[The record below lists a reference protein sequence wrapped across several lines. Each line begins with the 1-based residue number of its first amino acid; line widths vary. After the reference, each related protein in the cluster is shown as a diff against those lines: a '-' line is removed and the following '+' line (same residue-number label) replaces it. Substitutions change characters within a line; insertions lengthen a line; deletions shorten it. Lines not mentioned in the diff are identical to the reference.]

1 MNIPAEQRLLQGV
14 RVLDFSWLMAGP
26 SGTLSLALNGAD
38 VIRVESSKSLDN
50 FRKHFSIGGD
60 VNRSHRFATLNFQK
74 RSVLLDLK
82 SEVGLELVFRLAQK
96 CDIVVENFSPGTM
109 EKLGVGY
116 ADLREVN
123 PRLVMVS
130 ASAAGQTGPK
140 KHFSGYAPNF
150 AALAGL
156 AHLTGY
162 EDGPP
167 ARYGRPLDA
176 RVGAHVALAALIG
189 LLWRESTG
197 KGVYIDLSDQEVV
210 ASLIGD
216 ILADVASDGEDRS
229 RSGNA
234 DQFSAGSGCY
244 GCLGEDQWIAIEVES
259 GDQWLRLCEA
269 IGRPE
274 LARDEELVNAAE
286 RWDRREVLGSIIA
299 EWAARRTKHE
309 AERLLR
315 EAGVRATVV
324 TDAKD
329 LFEDR
334 LLHERG
340 LWRTTEYGPLG
351 TLRVVDSPVRIA
363 SRADTARTLTQAPL
377 LGEHSGSVLME
388 VLGMTPDE
396 VADVASVLQ

>member
-1 MNIPAEQRLLQGV
+1 MSIPDEQRLLQGV

-26 SGTLSLALNGAD
+26 TGTLSLALNGAD

-74 RSVLLDLK
+74 RSVLIDLK
-82 SEVGLELVFRLAQK
+82 SEVGLNLVFRLARE

-116 ADLREVN
+116 ADLRKVN
-123 PRLVMVS
+123 PKLVMVS

-150 AALAGL
+150 GALAGL
-156 AHLTGY
+156 AHLTGH

-167 ARYGRPLDA
+167 ARFGRGLDA
-176 RVGAHVALAALIG
+176 RVGAHVALSALIG

-197 KGVYIDLSDQEVV
+197 KGVYVDLSDQEVV

-216 ILADVASDGEDRS
+216 VLADVASDGEDRR

-259 GDQWLRLCEA
+259 DDEWLRLCEA
-269 IGRPE
+269 IERPD
-274 LARDEELVNAAE
+274 LARDEKLGNAAG
-286 RWDRREVLGSIIA
+286 RWKRREEVDSIIA

-315 EAGVRATVV
+315 ASGVRV
-324 TDAKD
+324 TIVADAKD

-334 LLHERG
+334 TLHERG

-351 TLRVVDSPVRIA
+351 TLQVVDSPVRVS
-363 SRADTARTLTQAPL
+363 SRADEVRTLTQAPL
-377 LGEHSGSVLME
+377 LGEHSGAVLME
-388 VLGMTPDE
+388 VLGMTPAE
-396 VADVASVLQ
+396 VADVAPALQ